1 MIMKKFKKELD
12 AIVDRLPIYLVSL
25 YRIAVSVTLAG
36 GGGKGWSYHLVGDLT
51 KQQHRLND
59 VKFLQ

>member
-36 GGGKGWSYHLVGDLT
+36 GGGQRVVVSFGW
-51 KQQHRLND
+51 
-59 VKFLQ
+59 

>member
-36 GGGKGWSYHLVGDLT
+36 GRKGWSYHLVGDLT